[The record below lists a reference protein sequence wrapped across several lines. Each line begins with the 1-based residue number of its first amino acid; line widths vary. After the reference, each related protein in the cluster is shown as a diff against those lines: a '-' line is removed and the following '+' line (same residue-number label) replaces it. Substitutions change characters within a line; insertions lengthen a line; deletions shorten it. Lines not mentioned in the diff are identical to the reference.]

1 MSNKIIRLTE
11 EDIRNMVK
19 ESISNIIKEEEAQ
32 GNIDMNFHLNNLI
45 QIIENENRPI
55 GITVEGEGPYAYGSN
70 EFEWDSEDG
79 MHYYNVV
86 IEVQGWC
93 EGEDRPATYYD
104 PPEYA
109 TPMWE
114 FESIHVSYYNDETDE
129 EVEFDIPIDQNS
141 QEVNNF
147 LSVLEKHMD
156 VEVILEAPE
165 REFEYPDDF

>member
-1 MSNKIIRLTE
+1 M
-11 EDIRNMVK
+11 
-19 ESISNIIKEEEAQ
+19 
-32 GNIDMNFHLNNLI
+32 
-45 QIIENENRPI
+45 
-55 GITVEGEGPYAYGSN
+55 
-70 EFEWDSEDG
+70 
-79 MHYYNVV
+79 
-86 IEVQGWC
+86 QGWC
-93 EGEDRPATYYD
+93 EGEDRLATYYN

-114 FESIHVSYYNDETDE
+114 IESIHVSYYNDQTDE